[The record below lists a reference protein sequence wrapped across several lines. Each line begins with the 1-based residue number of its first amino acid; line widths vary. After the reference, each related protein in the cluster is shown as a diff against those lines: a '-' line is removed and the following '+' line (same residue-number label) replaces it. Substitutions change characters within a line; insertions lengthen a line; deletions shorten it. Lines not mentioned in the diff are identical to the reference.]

1 MPSTMKSL
9 GIDRLPVDARLDLID
24 EIWES
29 ITSQADPLPLTLAQ
43 ETEIS
48 RRLDEHEAYP
58 DDVIPWETI
67 KSEAEARF
75 AR

>member
-1 MPSTMKSL
+1 MSTTMKSL
-9 GIDRLPVDARLDLID
+9 GIDRLPVNDRLDLIE
-24 EIWES
+24 EIWDS
-29 ITSQADPLPLTLAQ
+29 ITAEVDAFPLTPAQ
-43 ETEIS
+43 EAEIG
-48 RRLDEHEAYP
+48 RRLDEHDADP